1 MPMNYSLLLKTCWAA
16 PILAGMNLQQGV
28 FITGTDTGVGKT
40 FVAAQLLAELRA
52 MGHNVAPMKPVQT
65 GCRVRKGV
73 LSAPDLVASLKAGG
87 MRVSCAQR
95 KDMAPFCFRV
105 ACSPHLAAR
114 LDGTRISLKRIED
127 AYRRLNRNYEGI
139 IVEGAGGILVPLNE
153 KETML
158 DLMIRLQLPVL
169 LVARAGLG
177 TLNHTLLSLGV
188 LRGAGLPVLGV
199 VLNQVTPGRWGRI
212 EADNRLTIERLGGVK
227 VLACIR
233 HAPVKVQS
241 G

>member
-1 MPMNYSLLLKTCWAA
+1 MQLN
-16 PILAGMNLQQGV
+16 QGV

-40 FVAAQLLAELRA
+40 CVAAQLLADLRA

-65 GCRVRKGV
+65 GCHVRKGV
-73 LSAPDLVASLKAGG
+73 LFAPDLATSLKAGG
-87 MRVSCAQR
+87 LKISSAQR
-95 KDMAPFCFRV
+95 ADMAPYCFRM

-114 LDGTRISLKRIED
+114 LAGVRISLKRIEE
-127 AYRRLNRNYEGI
+127 AYRRLSRSYEGI

-158 DLMIRLQLPVL
+158 DLMIRLNLPVL

-177 TLNHTLLSLGV
+177 TLNHTLLSLTF
-188 LRGAGLPVLGV
+188 LRSAGLPVLGV
-199 VLNQVTPGRWGRI
+199 VLNQVSPGRWGRI
-212 EADNRLTIERLGGVK
+212 EADNRLTIERLGGVR
-227 VLACIR
+227 VLTCIR
-233 HAPVKVQS
+233 YSPAKVQS